1 MNYDMSS
8 YFEDPEFK
16 EALAKYEGMVENHT
30 PAYFEADELIDIAE
44 YYTLK
49 GRHKDADKAIDL
61 TLQLHPENTDALV
74 FRIRSLMLQNKKEE
88 AKVVAQLIANSTDR
102 ECRFLQADMLM
113 EEDRIEEAEEIF
125 KQLVMDEEYEVDTL
139 LDIIQDYTNANQEEY
154 AGQWVDCLFAHSDM
168 QTLPKTNQRLR
179 DVLCDYYS
187 TFNKPDLAIPYLNMT
202 LNEYPYSIEHWN
214 ELGKC
219 HLQQCQYEEAN
230 EALDFALAIDD
241 ENTDSLT
248 LKAFGYHQAGN
259 LKESC
264 DYYLRLA
271 NVSKNKTKAY
281 LALAQIYLE
290 MRDHASAIS
299 YIEKLINRKSGLT
312 DYELAEL
319 YSDTALCHA
328 YLGHTENGYKYI
340 NQALELNE
348 HDAEIRIA
356 AERFFTI
363 EAQKSD
369 ISEEEQENNLRN
381 AEHQF
386 TRALEFTPKEERFD
400 VLFKIGSLYFD
411 EHNFEYANQY
421 FELINK
427 EFPEDADATY
437 FFLAYGYYHQ
447 QESASFMHYL
457 AKIRK
462 EIPDMYATMGT
473 GDTILMTDTY
483 FNEALRAI
491 KEDVSTGK
499 INLNKYL

>member
-88 AKVVAQLIANSTDR
+88 AKVVAQL
-102 ECRFLQADMLM
+102 M

-125 KQLVMDEEYEVDTL
+125 KQLAMDEEYEVDTL

-248 LKAFGYHQAGN
+248 LKAFGI
-259 LKESC
+259 
-264 DYYLRLA
+264 LRLL
-271 NVSKNKTKAY
+271 SP
-281 LALAQIYLE
+281 
-290 MRDHASAIS
+290 
-299 YIEKLINRKSGLT
+299 SGQ
-312 DYELAEL
+312 
-319 YSDTALCHA
+319 C
-328 YLGHTENGYKYI
+328 
-340 NQALELNE
+340 
-348 HDAEIRIA
+348 
-356 AERFFTI
+356 
-363 EAQKSD
+363 
-369 ISEEEQENNLRN
+369 EQEQD
-381 AEHQF
+381 E
-386 TRALEFTPKEERFD
+386 
-400 VLFKIGSLYFD
+400 SL
-411 EHNFEYANQY
+411 
-421 FELINK
+421 
-427 EFPEDADATY
+427 
-437 FFLAYGYYHQ
+437 
-447 QESASFMHYL
+447 S
-457 AKIRK
+457 
-462 EIPDMYATMGT
+462 GT
-473 GDTILMTDTY
+473 GTNLSGDAGSCFGHQLYRKTDKP
-483 FNEALRAI
+483 EIGPDRLRI
-491 KEDVSTGK
+491 GRV
-499 INLNKYL
+499 IF

>member
-1 MNYDMSS
+1 M
-8 YFEDPEFK
+8 
-16 EALAKYEGMVENHT
+16 
-30 PAYFEADELIDIAE
+30 
-44 YYTLK
+44 
-49 GRHKDADKAIDL
+49 
-61 TLQLHPENTDALV
+61 
-74 FRIRSLMLQNKKEE
+74 
-88 AKVVAQLIANSTDR
+88 
-102 ECRFLQADMLM
+102 
-113 EEDRIEEAEEIF
+113 
-125 KQLVMDEEYEVDTL
+125 
-139 LDIIQDYTNANQEEY
+139 
-154 AGQWVDCLFAHSDM
+154 
-168 QTLPKTNQRLR
+168 
-179 DVLCDYYS
+179 
-187 TFNKPDLAIPYLNMT
+187 
-202 LNEYPYSIEHWN
+202 
-214 ELGKC
+214 
-219 HLQQCQYEEAN
+219 
-230 EALDFALAIDD
+230 DFALAIDD

-356 AERFFTI
+356 AGRFFTI

-473 GDTILMTDTY
+473 GDTILMIDTY
-483 FNEALRAI
+483 FNEA
-491 KEDVSTGK
+491 
-499 INLNKYL
+499 NLNKYL

>member
-102 ECRFLQADMLM
+102 ECRFLEAEMLM
-113 EEDRIEEAEEIF
+113 EVDRIGEAEWIF

-264 DYYLRLA
+264 DYYLRGSGTNLSGDA
-271 NVSKNKTKAY
+271 GPCFGHQLYRKA
-281 LALAQIYLE
+281 
-290 MRDHASAIS
+290 D
-299 YIEKLINRKSGLT
+299 KP
-312 DYELAEL
+312 
-319 YSDTALCHA
+319 
-328 YLGHTENGYKYI
+328 
-340 NQALELNE
+340 
-348 HDAEIRIA
+348 EIGPDRLRIG
-356 AERFFTI
+356 RVIF
-363 EAQKSD
+363 
-369 ISEEEQENNLRN
+369 
-381 AEHQF
+381 
-386 TRALEFTPKEERFD
+386 
-400 VLFKIGSLYFD
+400 
-411 EHNFEYANQY
+411 
-421 FELINK
+421 
-427 EFPEDADATY
+427 
-437 FFLAYGYYHQ
+437 
-447 QESASFMHYL
+447 
-457 AKIRK
+457 
-462 EIPDMYATMGT
+462 
-473 GDTILMTDTY
+473 
-483 FNEALRAI
+483 
-491 KEDVSTGK
+491 
-499 INLNKYL
+499 

>member
-113 EEDRIEEAEEIF
+113 EENRIEEAEEIF
-125 KQLVMDEEYEVDTL
+125 KQLAMDEEYEVDTL

-271 NVSKNKTKAY
+271 NGKNKTKAY

-356 AERFFTI
+356 AGRFFTI